1 MSFPFPSPSSYLRK
15 EKYSIYAEETETLYS
30 DDDVL
35 GLKRNSIDVSPKLGQ
50 PVSVRYTNLNR
61 GETKMIVYK
70 IWLGLK
76 LT

>member
-15 EKYSIYAEETETLYS
+15 EKYSIYGAETETLYS

-35 GLKRNSIDVSPKLGQ
+35 GLKRNSDDVSPKFGQ

-70 IWLGLK
+70 IWLGLQ